1 MNLYTAILLVE
12 LLMLLITSFDSLTNR
27 LIRKDIKRK
36 TVLASLFIALAAS
49 AEFVGVLTEGA
60 SPSLIPLHK
69 AAKGIEYSIAPLT
82 GVLAASAYANVKDSR
97 TPLGIALAHALFEC
111 IAMGFDLVFSID
123 ENNVSHHE
131 TFYFIYILAF
141 SLSTFYIFFCVI
153 RSGKE
158 YQMNIDSVLILTL
171 LLLALGVT
179 IQFIYSEIK
188 VDYLCVAIAN
198 YLLYSRY
205 NKMVFQVDALTMLLN
220 RGCYETN
227 IESLRSKAIL
237 LFFDVNQFKKVND
250 TYGHDVGD
258 LALKNI
264 ALRIKKTYGKYG
276 KCYRIG
282 GDEFCVIM
290 NHHLE
295 EADKLKESFFTSMK
309 EMRKKDPRMPSVS
322 LGYATYDSSLPI
334 EQVIKE
340 ADADMYQN
348 KKAREEEAE

>member
-1 MNLYTAILLVE
+1 M
-12 LLMLLITSFDSLTNR
+12 TNR

-97 TPLGIALAHALFEC
+97 IPLGIALAHALFEC

-290 NHHLE
+290 NRHLE

-340 ADADMYQN
+340 ADTKMYQN

>member
-1 MNLYTAILLVE
+1 ME
-12 LLMLLITSFDSLTNR
+12 RS
-27 LIRKDIKRK
+27 
-36 TVLASLFIALAAS
+36 
-49 AEFVGVLTEGA
+49 TE
-60 SPSLIPLHK
+60 
-69 AAKGIEYSIAPLT
+69 
-82 GVLAASAYANVKDSR
+82 
-97 TPLGIALAHALFEC
+97 
-111 IAMGFDLVFSID
+111 
-123 ENNVSHHE
+123 
-131 TFYFIYILAF
+131 
-141 SLSTFYIFFCVI
+141 
-153 RSGKE
+153 E

-290 NHHLE
+290 NRHLE

-340 ADADMYQN
+340 ADTKMYQN

>member
-1 MNLYTAILLVE
+1 MNLYT
-12 LLMLLITSFDSLTNR
+12 TNR

-97 TPLGIALAHALFEC
+97 IPLGIALAHALFEC

-290 NHHLE
+290 NYHLE

-340 ADADMYQN
+340 ADTKMYQN

>member
-69 AAKGIEYSIAPLT
+69 AAKGIEYCIAPLT

-97 TPLGIALAHALFEC
+97 IPLGIALAHALFEC

-123 ENNVSHHE
+123 ENNVAHHE
-131 TFYFIYILAF
+131 NFYFIYILAF

-179 IQFIYSEIK
+179 IQFIYSKIK

-205 NKMVFQVDALTMLLN
+205 NKMVSQVDALTMLLN

-227 IESLRSKAIL
+227 IERLRSKAIL
-237 LFFDVNQFKKVND
+237 LFFDVNKFKKVND

-282 GDEFCVIM
+282 GDEFCVIL

-295 EADKLKESFFTSMK
+295 EVDKLKESFFTSIE
-309 EMRKKDPRMPSVS
+309 EMRKKDPRMPSIS